1 MKKKEKTTLRSM
13 KAEELRKTISDAQTK
28 LAQWKVNRYSKQSK
42 NVRVGRAFKRQIA
55 IAKTYLRMTKEA

>member
-1 MKKKEKTTLRSM
+1 M